1 MSDNYPKTPRLPL
14 VIVITLVSAA
24 LSAGTTYGLTGGR
37 LTSGE
42 ERDAKMER
50 RIEKL
55 EDISQRNTLLL
66 ERIDERTAEIKRQ
79 LDAGKH

>member
-1 MSDNYPKTPRLPL
+1 MIENPNKTPRLPL
-14 VIVITLVSAA
+14 VIVITLLSAA
-24 LSAGTTYGLTGGR
+24 LSAGTTWGLTSGR
-37 LTSGE
+37 LDSGE

-79 LDAGKH
+79 LEVGKR